1 MGRQVFRLR
10 VLDAAGRSREVDR
23 RFTAFAELRAAL
35 SAVGCAVTEAHPFP
49 PKVWFST
56 AAALEA
62 RKEGLG
68 AWLSAVCGW
77 DAAHPL
83 VLAFLDFAAAHAS

>member
-1 MGRQVFRLR
+1 
-10 VLDAAGRSREVDR
+10 VLDAAGRSREVER
-23 RFTAFAELRAAL
+23 RVTAFVGLRTAL
-35 SAVGCAVTEAHPFP
+35 SAVDCAVAEAHPFP
-49 PKVWFST
+49 PKVMFQT
-56 AAALEA
+56 AAALAA

-83 VLAFLDFAAAHAS
+83 VLAFLDA